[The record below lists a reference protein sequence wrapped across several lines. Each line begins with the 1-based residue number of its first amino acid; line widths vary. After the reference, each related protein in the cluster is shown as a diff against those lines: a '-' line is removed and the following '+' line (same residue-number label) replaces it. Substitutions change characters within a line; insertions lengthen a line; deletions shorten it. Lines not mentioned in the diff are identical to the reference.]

1 LNELQRLDQ
10 EELHEKI
17 HSTLKLSYN
26 WLESE
31 ELKSLFSF
39 IGSFGL
45 ERLHTEDLFSCY
57 WGLGLYRHSHSL
69 TGARTRFY
77 KLIND
82 LKASSLLLESEPEM
96 IRIHDVV
103 RDLAKSISS
112 RTRPTYVEKM
122 YTSVKQ
128 FPDMDELQKYHQII
142 VLPSYIY
149 KLPEKL
155 DCPELKLLVLDNIG
169 DYLKVPDDFFSG
181 MGELKVIVLCGMM
194 LTPSLPPSLCLLTK
208 IQSLDMS
215 DCVLE
220 DISIVAELKSLEILI
235 LERSDIKELPKE
247 IGQLTNLRMLK
258 LTNCCG
264 LRFIPAN
271 LISSLTC
278 LEELYMGNCFIN
290 WDVKGNTYQS
300 SNNASLDELGNLSHL
315 SALDITI
322 QEASVWPRDLQF
334 LAKLERYNIYV
345 GDMWK
350 WSLKWSRNTSETS
363 RNLKLTDNRNS
374 SILMDRGFNFL
385 LNSAEGMCLNNIQ
398 CVRNVLYELNREGFP
413 QVKHL
418 CIQDSSELQY
428 IVNSMGLV
436 HPYPAL
442 PNLET
447 LTLHNLFSLEEI
459 CHGPTPIHSF
469 TKLKSF
475 EVKGCHKLT
484 NLLWY
489 SLGRDLPQLLEIKIS
504 DCKMITEVIVFQ
516 ISEVDIEI
524 SKIMFPK
531 LRSLELQHLPSL
543 VSFCSVPLAAD
554 KHLKKCIPVAL
565 IDRKVKT

>member
-1 LNELQRLDQ
+1 
-10 EELHEKI
+10 
-17 HSTLKLSYN
+17 
-26 WLESE
+26 
-31 ELKSLFSF
+31 
-39 IGSFGL
+39 
-45 ERLHTEDLFSCY
+45 
-57 WGLGLYRHSHSL
+57 
-69 TGARTRFY
+69 
-77 KLIND
+77 
-82 LKASSLLLESEPEM
+82 
-96 IRIHDVV
+96 
-103 RDLAKSISS
+103 
-112 RTRPTYVEKM
+112 
-122 YTSVKQ
+122 
-128 FPDMDELQKYHQII
+128 
-142 VLPSYIY
+142 
-149 KLPEKL
+149 
-155 DCPELKLLVLDNIG
+155 
-169 DYLKVPDDFFSG
+169 
-181 MGELKVIVLCGMM
+181 
-194 LTPSLPPSLCLLTK
+194 
-208 IQSLDMS
+208 
-215 DCVLE
+215 
-220 DISIVAELKSLEILI
+220 
-235 LERSDIKELPKE
+235 
-247 IGQLTNLRMLK
+247 
-258 LTNCCG
+258 
-264 LRFIPAN
+264 
-271 LISSLTC
+271 
-278 LEELYMGNCFIN
+278 MGNCFIN
-290 WDVKGNTYQS
+290 WDVKGRTDQ

-315 SALDITI
+315 TALDITI
-322 QEASVWPRDLQF
+322 QDASVWPRNLQVF
-334 LAKLERYNIYV
+334 AKLERYNIYV

-350 WSLKWSRNTSETS
+350 WSLKWSGNASETS
-363 RNLKLTDNRNS
+363 RNLKLTDNRSS

-385 LNSAEGMCLNNIQ
+385 LNSAENMCLNKIQ

-447 LTLHNLFSLEEI
+447 LTLQNLFSLEEI

-489 SLGRDLPQLLEIKIS
+489 SLVRDLPQLLEIKIS

>member
-1 LNELQRLDQ
+1 LQV
-10 EELHEKI
+10 
-17 HSTLKLSYN
+17 
-26 WLESE
+26 
-31 ELKSLFSF
+31 F
-39 IGSFGL
+39 
-45 ERLHTEDLFSCY
+45 
-57 WGLGLYRHSHSL
+57 
-69 TGARTRFY
+69 
-77 KLIND
+77 
-82 LKASSLLLESEPEM
+82 
-96 IRIHDVV
+96 
-103 RDLAKSISS
+103 
-112 RTRPTYVEKM
+112 
-122 YTSVKQ
+122 
-128 FPDMDELQKYHQII
+128 
-142 VLPSYIY
+142 
-149 KLPEKL
+149 
-155 DCPELKLLVLDNIG
+155 
-169 DYLKVPDDFFSG
+169 
-181 MGELKVIVLCGMM
+181 
-194 LTPSLPPSLCLLTK
+194 
-208 IQSLDMS
+208 
-215 DCVLE
+215 
-220 DISIVAELKSLEILI
+220 
-235 LERSDIKELPKE
+235 
-247 IGQLTNLRMLK
+247 
-258 LTNCCG
+258 
-264 LRFIPAN
+264 
-271 LISSLTC
+271 
-278 LEELYMGNCFIN
+278 
-290 WDVKGNTYQS
+290 
-300 SNNASLDELGNLSHL
+300 
-315 SALDITI
+315 
-322 QEASVWPRDLQF
+322 
-334 LAKLERYNIYV
+334 AKLERYNIYV

-350 WSLKWSRNTSETS
+350 WSLKWSGNASETS

-447 LTLHNLFSLEEI
+447 LTLQNLFSLEEI